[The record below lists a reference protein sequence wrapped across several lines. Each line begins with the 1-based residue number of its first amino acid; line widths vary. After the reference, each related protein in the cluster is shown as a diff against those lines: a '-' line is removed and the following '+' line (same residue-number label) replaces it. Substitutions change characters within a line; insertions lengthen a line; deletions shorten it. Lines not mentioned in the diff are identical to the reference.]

1 MTLVKEQ
8 TNIISHKYTKE
19 VVMTPLIF
27 QEYDFKKAETQFP
40 TINKNSDDIEVEAVA
55 WIYALDILN
64 NDALLLQEAII
75 GEHLESVK
83 DMDVYHQRILRAVEQ
98 NDYEKIGKVVDEGI
112 GVIKDKIVDYIE
124 HHQEQME
131 YRYV

>member
-1 MTLVKEQ
+1 MTLVKQQ

-75 GEHLESVK
+75 GEHMESVK

-124 HHQEQME
+124 HHQEQMD

>member
-75 GEHLESVK
+75 GEHMESVK

-112 GVIKDKIVDYIE
+112 GVIKDRIVDYIE
-124 HHQEQME
+124 HHQEQMD

>member
-1 MTLVKEQ
+1 LTLVKEQ

-75 GEHLESVK
+75 GEHMESVK

-112 GVIKDKIVDYIE
+112 GVIKDRIVDYIE
-124 HHQEQME
+124 HHQEQMD

>member
-1 MTLVKEQ
+1 LTLVKQ
-8 TNIISHKYTKE
+8 HTNIISHKYTKE

-40 TINKNSDDIEVEAVA
+40 TINKNSDNIEVEAVA

>member
-1 MTLVKEQ
+1 MTLVKQ
-8 TNIISHKYTKE
+8 HTNIISHKYTKE

-40 TINKNSDDIEVEAVA
+40 TINKNSDNIEVEAVA

>member
-1 MTLVKEQ
+1 
-8 TNIISHKYTKE
+8 
-19 VVMTPLIF
+19 MTPLIF

-75 GEHLESVK
+75 GEHMESVK

-124 HHQEQME
+124 HHQEQMD

>member
-1 MTLVKEQ
+1 
-8 TNIISHKYTKE
+8 
-19 VVMTPLIF
+19 
-27 QEYDFKKAETQFP
+27 
-40 TINKNSDDIEVEAVA
+40 
-55 WIYALDILN
+55 
-64 NDALLLQEAII
+64 
-75 GEHLESVK
+75 
-83 DMDVYHQRILRAVEQ
+83 MDVYHQRILRAVEQ